1 MSKNIKLGLFGF
13 GVVGQG
19 LYDVLN
25 KAKGIKADVYKIC
38 VKNRDKRRTIPD
50 FHFTYD
56 KEDILENPE
65 IDVVLELIND
75 SDEAY
80 EITVAALKAGKHV
93 ITANKKMLAEHLEE
107 LVQLQQKHNVSLL
120 YEASTCG
127 AIPIIRNLE
136 EYYDNELLF
145 SVCGIFNGT
154 SNYILTK
161 MFDENLSYETALK
174 QAQDLGFAET
184 DPTSDV
190 AGFDSKYKLCIVAA
204 HAYGIFVNPKE
215 VFNYGIDHLSV
226 HDLKYA
232 KEKGYKIR
240 LVPNAVKLNEKQ
252 VTLFV
257 MPQFVDEQHY
267 LYNVNYENN
276 GVIVEAAFADKQF
289 FFGKGAGGHPTGS
302 AVLSDIS
309 ALTYNYRYEYKKFL
323 QQDKLQYTTDVEIEV
338 YVRYT
343 NDSDI
348 KSLKLN
354 NISEKFFGKDYN
366 YLIGTL
372 SLSDLMQAK
381 DALANKGVYIVDTGK
396 DLRLLKKEVESAPQL
411 VGDIKV

>member
-1 MSKNIKLGLFGF
+1 MTKNIKLGLFGF

-25 KAKGIKADVYKIC
+25 KAKGINADVYKIC

-50 FHFTYD
+50 FHFTYE
-56 KEDILENPE
+56 KEDILNNPE

-75 SDEAY
+75 SQEAY

-93 ITANKKMLAEHLEE
+93 VTANKKMLAEHLEE

-154 SNYILTK
+154 SNFILTK
-161 MFDENLSYETALK
+161 MFDNNLSYDVALK

-190 AGFDSKYKLCIVAA
+190 GGFDAKYKLCIIAA
-204 HAYGIFVNPKE
+204 HAYGIFVNPLE
-215 VFNYGIDHLSV
+215 VFNYGIEHLSV
-226 HDLKYA
+226 HDLKFA

-257 MPQFVDEQHY
+257 MPQFVDKEHY

-323 QQDKLQYTTDVEIEV
+323 QQEKLQYTTNVEIEV
-338 YVRYT
+338 YVRYQT
-343 NDSDI
+343 DEDL
-348 KSLKLN
+348 KSLKLF
-354 NISEKFFGKDYN
+354 NITEKYFGKDFN
-366 YLIGTL
+366 YLIGNIL
-372 SLSDLMQAK
+372 LSDLIMAK
-381 DALANKGVYIVDTGK
+381 EAHQNKNVYIIDTGK
-396 DLRLLKKEVESAPQL
+396 DLKLKK
-411 VGDIKV
+411 

>member
-1 MSKNIKLGLFGF
+1 MSKNIKIGLFGF

-25 KAKGIKADVYKIC
+25 KAKGIKADIYKIC

-50 FHFTYD
+50 YHFTYD
-56 KEDILENPE
+56 KEDILNNPE

-75 SDEAY
+75 ADEAY
-80 EITVAALKAGKHV
+80 NITVAALKAGKHV
-93 ITANKKMLAEHLEE
+93 VTANKKMLAQHLRE
-107 LVQLQQKHNVSLL
+107 LVQLQQENNVSLL
-120 YEASTCG
+120 YEASSCG

-145 SVCGIFNGT
+145 SVSGIFNGT
-154 SNYILTK
+154 SNFILTK
-161 MFDENLSYETALK
+161 MFEDNLGYNAALK
-174 QAQDLGFAET
+174 EAQDLGFAET

-190 AGFDSKYKLCIVAA
+190 GGFDAKYKLCIIAA
-204 HAYGIFVNPKE
+204 HAYGIFVDPLE
-215 VFNYGIDHLSV
+215 VFNYGIENLSE
-226 HDLKYA
+226 HDLKFA

-240 LVPNAVKLNEKQ
+240 LVPNAVKLNKKQ

-257 MPQFVDEQHY
+257 MPQFVDKDHY

-323 QQDKLQYTTDVEIEV
+323 QQEKLQYTTNVEIEV
-338 YVRYT
+338 YVRYK
-343 NDSDI
+343 DEE
-348 KSLKLN
+348 SLKPLN
-354 NISEKFFGKDYN
+354 LFNITEKYYGRGYN
-366 YLIGTL
+366 YLIGSVLLT
-372 SLSDLMQAK
+372 DLMNVKEQLNNK
-381 DALANKGVYIVDTGK
+381 DIYIIDTGK
-396 DLRLLKKEVESAPQL
+396 DLKLRK
-411 VGDIKV
+411 